1 MSSGAR
7 TGRTCSRVSCRALA
21 TSTLTYIYS
30 EQIAHLGPIAMFSEP
45 HAYDLCERH
54 AARLTV
60 PQGWQVKRDAPII
73 DAPGPTHDDLMAI
86 ADAVREVAASF
97 VEQDR
102 SDLPERV
109 VTPTSLGRRGHL
121 RAVSD

>member
-1 MSSGAR
+1 MSSIAR
-7 TGRTCSRVSCRALA
+7 TGRICSRVSCRALA

-54 AARLTV
+54 SARLTV
-60 PQGWQVKRDAPII
+60 PQGWQVKRDAPVL

-86 ADAVREVAASF
+86 ADAVREVAATYEGRDRAE
-97 VEQDR
+97 VE
-102 SDLPERV
+102 ERV
-109 VTPTSLGRRGHL
+109 VTPTTLGRRGHL

>member
-97 VEQDR
+97 ADQER
-102 SDLPERV
+102 TELSERV

>member
-97 VEQDR
+97 VEQER

>member
-1 MSSGAR
+1 MSSANR
-7 TGRTCSRVSCRALA
+7 SGRVCSRVSCRALA

-30 EQIAHLGPIAMFSEP
+30 EQIAHVAPIAMFSEP

-60 PQGWQVKRDAPII
+60 PQGWHVQREAPSL
-73 DAPGPTHDDLMAI
+73 DSPGPTLDDLMAI
-86 ADAVREVAASF
+86 ADAVREVAATF
-97 VEQDR
+97 EH
-102 SDLPERV
+102 SDQSNLDERAMQ
-109 VTPTSLGRRGHL
+109 TNSLGRRGHL